1 MPLIGKHGGLVSL
14 LQTNSLSFQDKFND
28 AVLFKTFFMDTEILM
43 RFLLAALWGGIVG
56 LEREYRSKSAG
67 FRTMIMIS
75 IGACFF
81 TIMSNIIGSP
91 NNADRIAS
99 NIVTGIGFLGA
110 GVIFRGGESRVSGIT
125 TAATIWTVA
134 AVGMGIG
141 TGYYFAAAS
150 ASLLVIFVLAVLPY
164 VENGIDKMSQ
174 AKTYII
180 QRTYADNIG
189 HLYEDIMKQ
198 YQLKFKRTNQ
208 VKQRDIITITWDVR
222 GRAKNHDAFCAIVS
236 NDELVQRFEY

>member
-1 MPLIGKHGGLVSL
+1 M
-14 LQTNSLSFQDKFND
+14 NS
-28 AVLFKTFFMDTEILM
+28 EILI

-75 IGACFF
+75 TGACFF
-81 TIMSNIIGSP
+81 TIMSNVIGGP

-110 GVIFRGGESRVSGIT
+110 GVIFRGGENRVSGIT

-150 ASLLVIFVLAVLPY
+150 ASLLIIFVLAILPY
-164 VENGIDKMSQ
+164 AENSVDKLSQ
-174 AKTYII
+174 TKTYII
-180 QRTYADNIG
+180 QRSYAEGIG
-189 HLYEDIMKQ
+189 QLYENIMQ
-198 YQLKFKRTNQ
+198 QHHLHFKKTNL
-208 VKQRDIITITWDVR
+208 VKQRDLLTITWEVR
-222 GRAKNHDAFCAIVS
+222 GKAKNHDAFCNVVS
-236 NDELVQRFEY
+236 KDEQVQRFEY